1 MPTHTIDGN
10 ARRRALEIYEVE
22 QAFAIADEKMAADET
37 VTPAERA
44 AWEAK
49 KAEKDRV
56 VATMMRRMGV
66 GGNA

>member
-1 MPTHTIDGN
+1 MPTQPTDGN

-37 VTPAERA
+37 ATPAERA

-49 KAEKDRV
+49 KAEKDAV